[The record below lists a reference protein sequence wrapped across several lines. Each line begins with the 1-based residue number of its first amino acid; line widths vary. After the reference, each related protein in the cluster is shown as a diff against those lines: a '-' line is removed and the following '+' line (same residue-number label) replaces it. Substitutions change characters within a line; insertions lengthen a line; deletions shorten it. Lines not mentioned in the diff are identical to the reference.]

1 MLKLLLPLLIVS
13 LAYGEDETVKKAEA
27 APVNDVFWPT
37 NLPAQVYVIPVKVD
51 PSAIAHLRQLDIPAA
66 LSFNNFRD

>member
-1 MLKLLLPLLIVS
+1 MLKLLLPLLLLS

-27 APVNDVFWPT
+27 
-37 NLPAQVYVIPVKVD
+37 
-51 PSAIAHLRQLDIPAA
+51 